1 MGVRVGTGV
10 DVDVRVGVSV
20 GDGVAVDDGTAV
32 GVWVEAVSIPPHALN
47 TKAINSTD
55 NQ

>member
-1 MGVRVGTGV
+1 V

-32 GVWVEAVSIPPHALN
+32 GVWVEAVSIPPQALN
-47 TKAINSTD
+47 TKAINITY